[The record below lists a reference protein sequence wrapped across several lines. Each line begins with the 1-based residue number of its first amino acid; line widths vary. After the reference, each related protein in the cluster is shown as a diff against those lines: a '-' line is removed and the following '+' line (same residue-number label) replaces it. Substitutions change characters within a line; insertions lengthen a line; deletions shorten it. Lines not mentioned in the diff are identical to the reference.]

1 MGENEFNDIFL
12 KDLHKFFLS
21 HLNKE
26 NPKTIQEGFSTV
38 IKNIENFIKN
48 NCNQKIKKIFHYIL
62 AFMHCFTGDEY
73 VLMIDQYKSDLID
86 LNFEN
91 LNTVVDFIIT
101 NKNVIPLKII
111 VASSMT
117 ILLINYYFRNME
129 YY

>member
-1 MGENEFNDIFL
+1 MEESEFNDIFH
-12 KDLHKFFLS
+12 KDLHKSFLS

-26 NPKTIQEGFSTV
+26 NPKTILEGFSTV

-48 NCNQKIKKIFHYIL
+48 NYNQKIKKIFNYIL

-91 LNTVVDFIIT
+91 LNTLVDFIIT

-111 VASSMT
+111 IASSIT
-117 ILLINYYFRNME
+117 ILLIN
-129 YY
+129 